1 MTDTLHRTVEGGREA
16 GPVDRLLGDVG
27 TVMTREVVT
36 LEADMPADRAVREL
50 ARREVAGGPVLDRGK
65 VIGMVTLR
73 GMLRWAAPPWA
84 VTGPFLR
91 HEHELA
97 SLRVRELMRP
107 GTPVAR
113 PDWPVARAAGVMYEA
128 GVTSLPVVDD
138 GAVVGIVAR
147 DDVIRAIA
155 QARQPGIVRVQDPDQ
170 VPDERHPGR
179 SQLTPD

>member
-1 MTDTLHRTVEGGREA
+1 
-16 GPVDRLLGDVG
+16 
-27 TVMTREVVT
+27 
-36 LEADMPADRAVREL
+36 
-50 ARREVAGGPVLDRGK
+50 
-65 VIGMVTLR
+65 VTLR

-84 VTGPFLR
+84 VSGPFLR

-97 SLRVRELMRP
+97 SLRVRQLMRA

-155 QARQPGIVRVQDPDQ
+155 DARQTGIVRAHDPDQ
-170 VPDERHPGR
+170 VPDEPHPGR
-179 SQLTPD
+179 PQLTPG